1 MPLNIRNERVNQLAE
16 ELATKM
22 HVNKTEAV
30 LLALQGELRRHDEKL
45 PLAARLK
52 PLQAQIAA
60 LPDNDVVLDKA
71 FFDEL
76 SGGY

>member
-16 ELATKM
+16 ELAAKK

-30 LLALQGELRRHDEKL
+30 LLALEGELRRHDEKL

-52 PLQAQIAA
+52 PLQRRIAA
-60 LPDNDVVLDKA
+60 LPDNEVVLDKA

>member
-16 ELATKM
+16 ELAAKK

-30 LLALQGELRRHDEKL
+30 LLALEGELRRHDEKL

-52 PLQAQIAA
+52 PLQRRIAA
-60 LPDNDVVLDKA
+60 PPDNEVVLDKA

-76 SGGY
+76 SGDY

>member
-16 ELATKM
+16 ELAARK

-30 LLALQGELRRHDEKL
+30 RLALEGELRRLEEKL
-45 PLAARLK
+45 PLSARLK
-52 PLQAQIAA
+52 PLQAKIAS
-60 LPDNDVVLDKA
+60 LPDSDVVLDKA
-71 FFDEL
+71 FFDDL

>member
-1 MPLNIRNERVNQLAE
+1 MPLNIRNERVNQLAK
-16 ELATKM
+16 ELAAKK

-30 LLALQGELRRHDEKL
+30 LLALEGELRRHDEKL

-52 PLQAQIAA
+52 PLQRRIAA
-60 LPDNDVVLDKA
+60 LPDNQVVLDKA

-76 SGGY
+76 SGDY